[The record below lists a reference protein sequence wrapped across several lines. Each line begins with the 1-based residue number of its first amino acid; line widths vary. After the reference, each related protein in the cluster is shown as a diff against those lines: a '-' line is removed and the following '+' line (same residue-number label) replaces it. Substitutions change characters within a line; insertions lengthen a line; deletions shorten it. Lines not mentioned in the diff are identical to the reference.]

1 LSPGEYILHIKAAN
15 NNGIWNPTATQL
27 FIIIHPPFWQTWWF
41 RVLLLLLVIAGGVL
55 LYKWRVRL
63 IQQQHGAELKRS
75 EEQRTLQSQLNQELK
90 EKLDFQQKLEIA
102 QQQQIE
108 TERKTILLEREKLLG
123 RYQNLVNQLNPH
135 FLFNSLAVLDSLI
148 YKDHKMASKYLR
160 QLTKV
165 YRYLIENDHQEVV
178 KLEQEM
184 HFAQDFIGLLQMRY
198 GEGLSIEMVIPAE
211 LYDKK
216 IVPVTIQNLIE
227 NAIKHNTTAVESP
240 LQISIREENGYLV
253 VENNLQKRGTV
264 TTSNKR
270 GLNDFKALYS
280 YLSSKPVEVAETDEY
295 FRVSVPLLG

>member
-1 LSPGEYILHIKAAN
+1 
-15 NNGIWNPTATQL
+15 
-27 FIIIHPPFWQTWWF
+27 
-41 RVLLLLLVIAGGVL
+41 
-55 LYKWRVRL
+55 
-63 IQQQHGAELKRS
+63 
-75 EEQRTLQSQLNQELK
+75 
-90 EKLDFQQKLEIA
+90 
-102 QQQQIE
+102 
-108 TERKTILLEREKLLG
+108 
-123 RYQNLVNQLNPH
+123 
-135 FLFNSLAVLDSLI
+135 
-148 YKDHKMASKYLR
+148 MASKYLR

-198 GEGLSIEMVIPAE
+198 GEGLSIDMVIPAE

-280 YLSSKPVEVAETDEY
+280 YLSSKPVEVAETDKY
-295 FRVSVPLLG
+295 FRVSVPLIE